1 MKWEKIMTLRQSQAV
16 KIITQCETIEYLFL
30 ISREQLKIR
39 NFGNVII
46 FALPRN
52 VFDRAKWSIFS
63 ANVQFFF
70 QRVRRDIQHI
80 SRVYDIQCYISLERW
95 RLNLSISK
103 VFFKKNLERYFVW
116 PRVVNCRIWV
126 FQPIHFQPL
135 RFSCGSSERI
145 FKKYS

>member
-1 MKWEKIMTLRQSQAV
+1 MKQSSICSLYLENSWRSA
-16 KIITQCETIEYLFL
+16 IFGMLLFLHCPGTFLTEYLWS
-30 ISREQLKIR
+30 I
-39 NFGNVII
+39 N
-46 FALPRN
+46 
-52 VFDRAKWSIFS
+52 WSIFS

-135 RFSCGSSERI
+135 RFSCGSSELEFSKSI
-145 FKKYS
+145 LNSKQKFIIAHK